1 MRVEELTRSQLELL
15 KQDYLCNVL
24 YKDESVSY
32 NELADS
38 DVIVSDEEVFEY
50 YGGIEFSSGDFFF
63 IIRREAHS
71 F

>member
-1 MRVEELTRSQLELL
+1 MRVEELTRSQLEVL

-38 DVIVSDEEVFEY
+38 DVIVSDKEVFEY
-50 YGGIEFSSGDFFF
+50 YSGIEFVSDDF
-63 IIRREAHS
+63 
-71 F
+71 